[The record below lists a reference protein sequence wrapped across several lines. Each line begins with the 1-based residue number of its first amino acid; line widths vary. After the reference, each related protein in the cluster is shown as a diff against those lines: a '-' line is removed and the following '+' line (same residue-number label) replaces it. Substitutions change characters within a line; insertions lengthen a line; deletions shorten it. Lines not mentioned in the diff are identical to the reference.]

1 MNATAKERRLVKPRS
16 MLLLPPKTLSSCIA
30 AAVFRDTRGVSLP
43 EKDRF
48 NYFPASP
55 LVSATRVISGD
66 LHLVDA
72 AGDIGERRIGS
83 PWPSLSVMPSQD
95 RPIVS
100 WSPGEVC
107 AVTVGF
113 YPDAW
118 RKFGTTPMTS
128 VIPDVLASPLAALD
142 AEPDPQMGWNT
153 FCDALEPVWHAH
165 RQAGGIP
172 DWPGSD
178 RLSDWSHA
186 LFGRIARSAPGR
198 SVRTLERRYKNW
210 TGKTRQHLH
219 HFSAIEDL
227 HRHTVR
233 NPEASLAELASDAGF
248 ADQSHMGRSVR
259 RSTGFSPAHIN
270 RLIETEEP
278 FWCYRLLG
286 ERY

>member
-1 MNATAKERRLVKPRS
+1 MKPRS
-16 MLLLPPKTLSSCIA
+16 VLLLPPKSLSSCIA
-30 AAVFRDTRGVSLP
+30 AAIFRDTRGVFLP
-43 EKDRF
+43 KKDRF

-55 LVSATRVISGD
+55 LVSVTRVIAGEVRIVEVVGG
-66 LHLVDA
+66 VDT
-72 AGDIGERRIGS
+72 RRTG
-83 PWPSLSVMPSQD
+83 PPLPSLSVTPSQD
-95 RPIVS
+95 RPITS

-107 AVTVGF
+107 AVTVSF

-118 RKFGTTPMTS
+118 RKFGEAPITAD
-128 VIPDVLASPLAALD
+128 IPDALAAVLND
-142 AEPDPQMGWNT
+142 LGAEPDPQTGWKK
-153 FCDALEPVWHAH
+153 FCDALKPVWDAH

-186 LFGRIARSAPGR
+186 LFSRIARSAPGR
-198 SVRTLERRYKNW
+198 SVRTLERRYKTW

-219 HFSAIEDL
+219 HFGAIEDL

-233 NPEASLAELASDAGF
+233 NPDASLAALASDAGY

-259 RSTGFSPAHIN
+259 RATGFSPAHIN
-270 RLIETEEP
+270 RLIETEES

-286 ERY
+286 ERF